1 MSQFTKSRPLQP
13 QYVRERRSRHLA
25 DRRRRTGRLRFRYA
39 LARWCDPGSAP
50 AWLADAFRL
59 AAGVLVVLVCVAAPS
74 KGDESAP
81 KVNYEEHIKPI
92 FREHCF
98 LCHNQNQAKSDLA
111 LDNYGAMMRGGASGA
126 IVEPGDPD
134 NSRLWLLVNHEDTPP
149 MPPEKEKLPEATLAL
164 IQQWI
169 VAGAPESAGSK
180 VKLKKKANLA
190 LATTGSAKPEGPAA
204 MPQGLLRQPVV
215 YTSHRAAATV
225 MAASPWAPLAALG
238 GEHQVLLYNT
248 DSGELL
254 GILPFPEGRPYVVK
268 FSRNGSL
275 LLVGGGRA
283 GQAGKVVLFDV
294 ASGKRVS
301 EIGDELD
308 AVLAADINE
317 DHTRVATG
325 GPNRIVRIYN
335 VEDGGLMHEIRKHTD
350 WVLAVE
356 FSPDGVLLA
365 SADRAG
371 NMYLWE
377 PDTAREYQTLK
388 GHTAAINDL
397 SWRSDSNILAS
408 ASEDNTVRLWEMEN
422 GQQVKTWNAH
432 GGATSVHFAHDG
444 RLTTSGRDRVVQ
456 VWDQNGASQRA
467 FEAFG
472 DVSVRAAF
480 THDDARVV
488 AGDWQGDVRL
498 LNVADGARLATLP
511 LNPPT
516 LEMRVQQSAVAAT
529 AAATSAGEAATQLA
543 AIEGAVAAKVASSAG
558 AATAAQ
564 AAANEVKAAAERA
577 TQALAAAEQAAKELA
592 AIQQQ
597 VAELSARVQQLQTA
611 AAGAQAAAQAAATEK
626 AAYDAAQAQSAQTA
640 AN

>member
-1 MSQFTKSRPLQP
+1 MSLTKTRTVQP
-13 QYVRERRSRHLA
+13 HYIRERRSRYAA
-25 DRRRRTGRLRFRYA
+25 DRRRRTARLRPRYA
-39 LARWCDPGSAP
+39 LARWCEPAP
-50 AWLADAFRL
+50 APVWLADGFRL
-59 AAGVLVVLVCVAAPS
+59 AASVLVVLLCIAAPLRA
-74 KGDESAP
+74 DESAP
-81 KVNYEEHIKPI
+81 KINYEEQIKPI
-92 FREHCF
+92 FRDNCF

-126 IVEPGDPD
+126 IIEPGDPD
-134 NSRLWLLVNHEDTPP
+134 NSRLWLMVNHEDTPA
-149 MPPEKEKLPEATLAL
+149 MPPEKDKLPEATLAL
-164 IQQWI
+164 IKQWI
-169 VAGAPESAGSK
+169 AAGAPESAGSK

-190 LATTGSAKPEGPAA
+190 LASTGGSAKPEGPAA
-204 MPQGLLRQPVV
+204 MPMGLLRQPVV
-215 YTSHRAAATV
+215 YTAQGGAATV
-225 MAASPWAPLAALG
+225 LATSPWAPLAALG

-248 DSGELL
+248 DSGGLL
-254 GILPFPEGRPYVVK
+254 GVLPFPEGRPYVVK

-294 ASGKRVS
+294 ASGKRVT

-335 VEDGGLMHEIRKHTD
+335 VEDGSLMHEIRKHTD

-356 FSPDGVLLA
+356 FSPDGALLA

-377 PDTAREYQTLK
+377 PETAREYQTLK
-388 GHTAAINDL
+388 GHTGSINEV
-397 SWRSDSNILAS
+397 SWRDDSNILAS
-408 ASEDNTVRLWEMEN
+408 ASEDGSIRLWEMEA

-432 GGATSVHFAHDG
+432 GGVTSLHFAHDG
-444 RLTTSGRDRVVQ
+444 RLTSSGRDRVVQ

-472 DVSVRAAF
+472 DVAVRAAF
-480 THDDARVV
+480 THDGGRVI
-488 AGDWQGDVRL
+488 AGDFQGDVRL
-498 LNVADGARLATLP
+498 LNAADGARLANLP

-516 LEMRVQQSAVAAT
+516 LEMRAQQAT
-529 AAATSAGEAATQLA
+529 AAANAALAGVSEATAQLT
-543 AIEGAVAAKVASSAG
+543 AIDAAVAAKVAGSTAT
-558 AATAAQ
+558 ATAAQ
-564 AAANEVKAAAERA
+564 AAANEAKAAAERA

-597 VAELSARVQQLQTA
+597 VAELTARVQQLQA
-611 AAGAQAAAQAAATEK
+611 AAAAAQASALQATAEK
-626 AAYDAAQAQSAQTA
+626 AAFDATATQNAQASA
-640 AN
+640 N

>member
-1 MSQFTKSRPLQP
+1 MSYATKTRAANPH
-13 QYVRERRSRHLA
+13 YVRERRSRYSA
-25 DRRRRTGRLRFRYA
+25 ERRRRPGRLRPRYA
-39 LARWCDPGSAP
+39 LARWSEPGSAP
-50 AWLADAFRL
+50 VWFADWLRV
-59 AAGVLVVLVCVAAPS
+59 AACVAALCGLAPAANA
-74 KGDESAP
+74 DEPAA

-92 FREHCF
+92 FRDNCF

-111 LDNYGAMMRGGASGA
+111 LDNYGAMLRGGASGA
-126 IVEPGDPD
+126 IIEPGDPD
-134 NSRLWLLVNHEDTPP
+134 NSRLWLLVTHQDSPP
-149 MPPEKEKLPEATLAL
+149 MPPEKEKLPDATLAL
-164 IQQWI
+164 IKEWI
-169 VAGAPESAGSK
+169 AAGAPESAGSK
-180 VKLKKKANLA
+180 VKLKKKTNLA
-190 LATTGSAKPEGPAA
+190 LASTGGSAKPDGPAA
-204 MPQGLLRQPVV
+204 MPQGLVRQPVV
-215 YTSHRAAATV
+215 HTALGAAATV

-238 GEHQVLLYNT
+238 SEHQVLLYNT
-248 DSGELL
+248 DSGQLL
-254 GILPFPEGRPYVVK
+254 GVLPFPEGRPYVVK

-294 ASGKRVS
+294 ATGKRVT

-325 GPNRIVRIYN
+325 GPNRVVRVYN
-335 VEDGGLMHEIRKHTD
+335 VEDGSVLHEIRKHTD

-397 SWRSDSNILAS
+397 SWRDDSNILAS
-408 ASEDNTVRLWEMEN
+408 ASEDGTIRLWEMEN

-432 GGATSVHFAHDG
+432 GGAASVQFTHDG
-444 RLTTSGRDRVVQ
+444 RLTSSGRDRVVQ

-472 DVSVRAAF
+472 DLAVKAVF
-480 THDDARVV
+480 THDGARVI
-488 AGDWQGDVRL
+488 AGDWSGDVRL
-498 LNVADGARLATLP
+498 LNAADGARVAALP

-516 LEMRVQQSAVAAT
+516 LEMRVQQALAAAAT
-529 AAATSAGEAATQLA
+529 ASASVGEASSQLA
-543 AIEGAVAAKVASSAG
+543 AIEAAVAAKVAGG
-558 AATAAQ
+558 ATAAAAAQ
-564 AAANEVKAAAERA
+564 AAAAEAKAAAERA
-577 TQALAAAEQAAKELA
+577 SAALAAAEQAAKDLA
-592 AIQQQ
+592 AVQQQ
-597 VAELSARVQQLQTA
+597 VAELTARVQQLQA
-611 AAGAQAAAQAAATEK
+611 AAVQAQASAEQAAAEK
-626 AAYDAAQAQSAQTA
+626 AAYDASQNAQASA
-640 AN
+640 N